1 MGEFVGTLAGVTVG
15 TEVSDCSVMVANVE
29 DQDDATSPN

>member
-15 TEVSDCSVMVANVE
+15 TEVRDCSVMVAMVKDE
-29 DQDDATSPN
+29 VDATSPH